1 MPDTPDT
8 HDLESFAIALADEL
22 PGTWRSAYHQ
32 HTDYPEQF
40 SHAEAVWDMNLV
52 SGAVAAMVLGQDA
65 VLTRDDGTRLY
76 VIGRPGAEEE
86 FLVAAMAPPAII
98 PEAFRGVREPD
109 GIAVPDDPSRA
120 AENIAVD
127 LLPRYDRAL
136 AQVQHNAAHPPP
148 VPARAVQEQVTLT
161 WFGDGML
168 AAKPES
174 QKAAAVLHSNGFAWD
189 PAEKAFVLSGDD
201 TTRQAQAAQAVSAQL
216 TALDIGTVIR
226 HPPNRLAPT
235 SAAPAAQPQRT
246 TAPRTR

>member
-1 MPDTPDT
+1 MPDTPDM

-22 PGTWRSAYHQ
+22 PGAWRSDYHQ

-40 SHAEAVWDMNLV
+40 SHAEEVWDMNLV
-52 SGAVAAMVLGQDA
+52 SGAVAAAVLGQDA

-86 FLVAAMAPPAII
+86 FLVGAMAPPNIA

-120 AENIAVD
+120 AEDITVD
-127 LLPRYDRAL
+127 LLPRYDKAL
-136 AQVQHNAAHPPP
+136 TQVQHNAAHPAPATAP
-148 VPARAVQEQVTLT
+148 VPVREAVTMT
-161 WFGDGML
+161 WLGEGLL

-174 QKAAAVLHSNGFAWD
+174 QKAAAVLHENGFVWD

-201 TTRQAQAAQAVSAQL
+201 TAHQARAVRAAGAQL
-216 TALDIGTVIR
+216 TTLGIGTEMR
-226 HPPNRLAPT
+226 HPPNRPAPT
-235 SAAPAAQPQRT
+235 TAASPAP
-246 TAPRTR
+246 TAARALRR